1 MQLIR
6 IFLQFVSVHAWLF
19 LIAGIELLVASV
31 LFCVS
36 VKRRVLRPLS
46 AKGPLAGSADFAGA
60 SLLQATLNPLDS
72 AGAEL
77 LKALNEQKDSALLLL
92 RREDLLP
99 LAAGGDPEALLQV
112 PLTTIHEDM
121 SRIFSG
127 LADPDE
133 GCRLFRRYQDWDGE
147 TDMRAV
153 LSLPGEEWTRLQI
166 RRTGNGVYDLFLLQ
180 RCTEEQR
187 QLKKM
192 KQRLAAEEENSQSKS
207 SFLSRMSHEI
217 RTPMNGIIGMLTL
230 AKGRLTEEDAPAR
243 RYLDQAS
250 EISDHMLALINDIL
264 DMSRIEAG
272 KVELVAAPFSLRD
285 LGQKL
290 FDMFAG
296 NLKAKG
302 VHYSVDFQNVEVE
315 WLLGD
320 ELRISQVIINFLSN
334 AVKFTSEGEVTVTFR
349 QMMQKAGY
357 ADISI
362 KVHDTGIGMKPEFI
376 SRIFRPFEQES
387 IETGHRYGGTGLGM
401 AITDQLVKLMGGE
414 IVVESVPGKGSD
426 FTVYLSFPI
435 AAQKEET
442 GKSAV
447 GDEAV
452 GMIRGCRIL
461 MAEDNEINA
470 MIAEEILRDKGAEV
484 ETVENGRL
492 AVECFAKHPAG
503 YYDVILMD
511 IQMPELDGR
520 SATREIRALP
530 REDAGKQ
537 LIFGLSADAFV
548 EDERLSLD
556 CGMNGHIGK
565 PVDFDALEK
574 RIGAALQ
581 RRT

>member
-1 MQLIR
+1 MQRLWD
-6 IFLQFVSVHAWLF
+6 FLQFLSAHAWF
-19 LIAGIELLVASV
+19 LLI
-31 LFCVS
+31 
-36 VKRRVLRPLS
+36 
-46 AKGPLAGSADFAGA
+46 
-60 SLLQATLNPLDS
+60 

-77 LKALNEQKDSALLLL
+77 LFAAFLFCAALRRWILRPLSGQALGGPQTGLSRKPADNHLGFAEAQLLKALQEQTDSGLLLL

-99 LAAGGDPEALLQV
+99 LAVSGDPEALLQV
-112 PLTTIHEDM
+112 SLPTIHEDAG
-121 SRIFSG
+121 RIFSG
-127 LADPDE
+127 LTDPAA
-133 GCRLFRRYQDWDGE
+133 GRRLFRRYRDWDGSGAL
-147 TDMRAV
+147 TAL
-153 LSLPGEEWTRLQI
+153 LSLPGEEWTSLCI
-166 RRTGNGVYDLFLLQ
+166 RRTADGAYDLFLLR
-180 RCTEEQR
+180 RCTEEQK
-187 QLKKM
+187 QLEDVK
-192 KQRLAAEEENSQSKS
+192 RCLAAEEENSQSKS

-230 AKGRLTEEDAPAR
+230 AKGKLTENAPAR

-250 EISDHMLALINDIL
+250 ELSDHMLALVNDIL

-272 KVELVAAPFSLRD
+272 KVELATAPFSLRA
-285 LGQKL
+285 LGRKL
-290 FDMFAG
+290 YDMFAG
-296 NLKAKG
+296 NLQSKG
-302 VHYSVDFQNVEVE
+302 VRYSVDFEEVE
-315 WLLGD
+315 ADWLLGD

-334 AVKFTSEGEVTVTFR
+334 AVKFTGEGEVTVTFR
-349 QMMQKAGY
+349 QMMQKAGV

-362 KVHDTGIGMKPEFI
+362 TVHDTGIGMEPAFI

-414 IVVESVPGKGSD
+414 IVVESQPGRGSD
-426 FTVYLSFPI
+426 FTVYLSLPV
-435 AAQKEET
+435 AEGMAVAEET
-442 GKSAV
+442 ERRSAAA
-447 GDEAV
+447 G
-452 GMIRGCRIL
+452 IQGCRIL

-492 AVECFAKHPAG
+492 AVERFAAHPAG

-511 IQMPELDGR
+511 IQMPELNGR
-520 SATREIRALP
+520 DATREIRALP

-548 EDERLSLD
+548 EDERLSLE

-574 RIGAALQ
+574 QLGAALQ
-581 RRT
+581 RRA